1 MSYYLAKFIDI
12 FFSLYYFAL
21 FARVLLSW
29 FPSAQGAV
37 KIRMI
42 LHDITD
48 PVLEPIKKVVPPIG
62 GMIDISPII
71 AFFLLDLV
79 RSMLLYFLSLA

>member
-1 MSYYLAKFIDI
+1 MNYYLAKFVDI
-12 FFSLYYFAL
+12 FFSLYFFAL

-29 FPSAQGAV
+29 FPTAEGAV

-42 LHDITD
+42 LHDITE
-48 PVLEPIKKVVPPIG
+48 PVLGPIKRVIPPIG

-79 RSMLLYFLSLA
+79 RSVFLNLLS